1 MKRIVAAFAL
11 FACTFFVQAYDIV
24 ATVSIEGNTK
34 WYFDIELA
42 NNDIDFTAFQ
52 LDITLDSEDAE
63 MKQTNMLRRWLMV
76 NHNIRLTRLDGH
88 YRVLGYSLSNEVFKT
103 QEGMLF
109 SFELDGDIKGITI
122 NKIIFAKP
130 DGTEV
135 EADVYN
141 RPLDRDNDDA
151 ISNVT
156 ASQKENKVIY
166 NMEGKQVY
174 RIDRRGIYI
183 QNGKKIAVK

>member
-11 FACTFFVQAYDIV
+11 FACAFFVQAYDIV

-52 LDITLDSEDAE
+52 MDITLDSEDAVLT
-63 MKQTNMLRRWLMV
+63 QANMLRRWLMA
-76 NHNIRLTRLDGH
+76 NHIIKLSKLKGR
-88 YRVLGYSLSNEVFKT
+88 YRVVGYSQSNEVFNRKN
-103 QEGMLF
+103 GMLF
-109 SFELDGDIKGITI
+109 SFEIDGDIKGITI

-135 EADVYN
+135 EADVYT
-141 RPLDRDNDDA
+141 RTLDPDNDDA
-151 ISNVT
+151 IRDVS
-156 ASQKENKVIY
+156 ASQQENKVIY